1 MPSTTRS
8 QSRALGVMENAL
20 VQTSGYEHK
29 RYLAIERGQYTYIL
43 KRTNM
48 ENTEELQVHI
58 E

>member
-1 MPSTTRS
+1 
-8 QSRALGVMENAL
+8 MENAL